1 MNNEYSV
8 GLISITWQVLKT
20 RFQIALKR
28 VDLVNCDMPM
38 DGLVVPF

>member
-1 MNNEYSV
+1 LASTENK
-8 GLISITWQVLKT
+8 I
-20 RFQIALKR
+20 QIALKR